1 MAEHKSVGTLDA
13 YLKKHNVTR
22 YQLGKMTG
30 VRASVWQTLND
41 RPFRKWKIEQ
51 LQILANAFDDD
62 PSETLKELA
71 YIENNIIERNNE
83 IR

>member
-1 MAEHKSVGTLDA
+1 MTEHKSVGTLDA
-13 YLKKHNVTR
+13 YLEKHGVTR

-51 LQILANAFDDD
+51 LQILANTFNDD
-62 PSETLKELA
+62 PSELLKELVH
-71 YIENNIIERNNE
+71 IEKDVMEAK
-83 IR
+83 